1 MACGRICML
10 DQSFSAKN
18 FRKIFDYENRK
29 GVYLASK
36 FFPEVHNKSNQ
47 IKNCNGTLDDKLELE
62 REKEILLVEALK
74 EVRKVA
80 TQKSFTIALE
90 EKDLKDKKM
99 YVPSNSSADYPN
111 LTQQQRYNLAAEY
124 FVLKQTQRNIAKLY
138 KVKQADRYN
147 IVCQLREILK
157 EKFSKC
163 IIKTDVSSFYE
174 NITRED
180 IIKKINND
188 NLLDYRSKKIIK
200 QILYEYG
207 QKSVSEKGIPRGI
220 GISAY
225 LSEIYMRPF
234 DEAIQN
240 SPNVAYYAR
249 YVDDIIVVYTPAP
262 NRDSF
267 KVLFKAIN
275 DKDLIRNKEKT
286 SISRVDGKASHSID
300 YLGYNFKFG
309 TGNIKVSLTESK
321 VEKYKKKI
329 DLTFNAY
336 DEQSKYNETKARG
349 LLVRRI
355 RFLTGNTRLGGNKK
369 NICVG
374 IYFSNKIL
382 TDLSCLIEIDTYLE
396 DKKVTFLQNDKV
408 RKRLDGLSF
417 TCGFEKKVFYK
428 FSKEDLEEITEAWKN
443 DQ

>member
-36 FFPEVHNKSNQ
+36 FFPDVHNKSNQ

-62 REKEILLVEALK
+62 REKEILLAEALK

-90 EKDLKDKKM
+90 EKILKGKKI
-99 YVPSNSSADYPN
+99 YVPSSSIADYSTR
-111 LTQQQRYNLAAEY
+111 LTQQQRYNFAAEY
-124 FVLKQTQRNIAKLY
+124 FVLKQTQKNIKKLY

-163 IIKTDVSSFYE
+163 IIKTDISGFYE
-174 NITRED
+174 NITREE
-180 IIKKINND
+180 IVKKINRD

-225 LSEIYMRPF
+225 LSELYMRPF

-240 SPNVAYYAR
+240 SPNVVYYAR
-249 YVDDIIVVYTPAP
+249 YVDDIIVVYAPAP

-267 KVLFKAIN
+267 KILFKAIN

-286 SISRVDGKASHSID
+286 SISRVDGKERHFID
-300 YLGYNFKFG
+300 YLGYNFRFG
-309 TGNIKVSLTESK
+309 TGDIKVSLTKSK
-321 VEKYKKKI
+321 VKKYKQKI
-329 DLTFNAY
+329 DLTFDAY
-336 DEQSKYNETKARG
+336 DEQSKYNEKEARG
-349 LLVRRI
+349 LLVKRI
-355 RFLTGNTRLGGNKK
+355 KFLTGNTRLIGNKK

-382 TDLSCLIEIDTYLE
+382 TNLLYLRGM
-396 DKKVTFLQNDKV
+396 DCYLKNGKIPFLQNA
-408 RKRLDGLSF
+408 RTRARLEKLSF
-417 TCGFEKKVFYK
+417 EIGFKEKTFYK
-428 FSKEDLEEITEAWKN
+428 FSKKDLEEIMKAWKY
-443 DQ
+443 D

>member
-1 MACGRICML
+1 MACGVICML

-36 FFPEVHNKSNQ
+36 FFPDVHNMSNK
-47 IKNCNGTLDDKLELE
+47 IKKCNGTLDEKSELE
-62 REKEILLVEALK
+62 DEKESLLAEALE

-80 TQKSFTIALE
+80 AQKGFTIALE
-90 EKDLKDKKM
+90 EKDLKGKKM

-124 FVLKQTQRNIAKLY
+124 FVLKQTQKNMKKLY

-147 IVCQLREILK
+147 IVCQLREILNDPFPK
-157 EKFSKC
+157 Y
-163 IIKTDVSSFYE
+163 IIKTDISSFYE
-174 NITRED
+174 SIPSKD
-180 IIKKINND
+180 IIKKINKD
-188 NLLDYRSKKIIK
+188 NLLDYSSKKIIK
-200 QILYEYG
+200 QIMYEYEK
-207 QKSVSEKGIPRGI
+207 KSGTEEGIPRGI

-225 LSEIYMRPF
+225 LSELYMRPF
-234 DEAIQN
+234 DEAILN
-240 SPNVAYYAR
+240 SPNVMYYAR

-262 NRDSF
+262 DYESL
-267 KVLFKAIN
+267 KTLSKTIK
-275 DKDLIRNKEKT
+275 DKGLCRNKKKT
-286 SISRVDGKASHSID
+286 SIIKIDGTKNKFID
-300 YLGYNFKFG
+300 YLGYNFEFG
-309 TGNIKVSLTESK
+309 TGNIKVSLTKSK

-336 DEQSKYNETKARG
+336 DEHSKYNETKARG

-355 RFLTGNTRLGGNKK
+355 RFLTGNTRLIGNKK

-382 TDLSCLIEIDTYLE
+382 TDLYCLIGIDRYLE
-396 DKKVTFLQNDKV
+396 HKKVTLLQNNKAK
-408 RKRLDGLSF
+408 KRLDGLSF
-417 TCGFEKKVFYK
+417 KCGFEKKVFYK
-428 FSKEDLEEITEAWKN
+428 FSKEDLEEIMKAWKY